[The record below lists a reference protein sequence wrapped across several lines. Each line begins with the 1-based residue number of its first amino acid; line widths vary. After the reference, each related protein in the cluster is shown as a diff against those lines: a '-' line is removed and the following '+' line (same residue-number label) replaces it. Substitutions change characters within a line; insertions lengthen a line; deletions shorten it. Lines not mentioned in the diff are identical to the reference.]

1 MFLSVLLLLI
11 PSFGVAVRSKEV
23 IGTIGSSVF
32 LDPELQ
38 GDLSRSEIL
47 WTFTSSNK
55 GPVTILDYV
64 PDKPV
69 EEPNEQFR
77 SRLQFNAST
86 GCLLV
91 DRIKP
96 EDQGVYNFDVDER
109 RTTTIELLLFY
120 ELSKT
125 LIRSYSAPGYT
136 IQLTCEVDG
145 NPQKYE
151 WLRNGGKI
159 SQHHW
164 LINGNRSLVI
174 LTDLTGECGT
184 YTCVATNPVSSAQAN
199 YIINLPGISSEDS
212 IIITALISG
221 LVFSLVCAGG
231 SLLLW
236 CLEKKS
242 KRASLSLMI
251 FRVLSL
257 AATIV
262 ALASW
267 IGIKGV
273 NFIPTVALCM
283 VSVRLLAIVAP
294 VVIRKSSCLFTEEFQ
309 EKKDSHPSTCLKD
322 MTVILI
328 LVSILMEEI
337 QQSKQSCHTSIYTWT
352 VPTALIVSCVTVI
365 LVFLATYRLPRF
377 EGRHDFREVDAAPGS
392 PQSL

>member
-1 MFLSVLLLLI
+1 MFFYVLFWFVL
-11 PSFGVAVRSKEV
+11 SFGVA
-23 IGTIGSSVF
+23 
-32 LDPELQ
+32 D
-38 GDLSRSEIL
+38 
-47 WTFTSSNK
+47 
-55 GPVTILDYV
+55 
-64 PDKPV
+64 
-69 EEPNEQFR
+69 
-77 SRLQFNAST
+77 
-86 GCLLV
+86 
-91 DRIKP
+91 
-96 EDQGVYNFDVDER
+96 
-109 RTTTIELLLFY
+109 

-125 LIRSYSAPGYT
+125 LIRSYSALGYT

-164 LINGNRSLVI
+164 LTNGNRSLVI

-184 YTCVATNPVSSAQAN
+184 YTCVATNPVSSPQAN
-199 YIINLPGISSEDS
+199 YTINLPGISSEDS
-212 IIITALISG
+212 IIITASISG
-221 LVFSLVCAGG
+221 LVVSLVCLGG
-231 SLLLW
+231 SLLLR
-236 CLEKKS
+236 CLEK

-257 AATIV
+257 AATFV

-267 IGIKGV
+267 IGIKGA

-294 VVIRKSSCLFTEEFQ
+294 VVIQKSSCLFTEEFQ

-337 QQSKQSCHTSIYTWT
+337 QQSKQSCHTSIYTRT
-352 VPTALIVSCVTVI
+352 VPAALIVGCVTVI
-365 LVFLATYRLPRF
+365 LVFLATYRYRIFTPFQAR
-377 EGRHDFREVDAAPGS
+377 RI
-392 PQSL
+392 